1 MSNKMIKKAAACTLS
16 AVMAV
21 GLVAVTDAPKT
32 TNVSAATKK
41 VKKLSFKKKGYVM
54 KSAGRWMNVR
64 IRLNFSPKSSKT
76 KNLTYKTSNKKI
88 ATVSKTGIL
97 RTKKKG
103 TVTITA
109 IAKNNKKAKAT
120 MTLTVGKVVKTL
132 KFKEGTKKTVT
143 AGSKFTL
150 HPTYKPKDAATKA
163 VTWKSSNTKVATV
176 SSKGKVTTKKDGTV
190 TITATA
196 KDAGKKKA
204 TFKVTVKKKA
214 VTPAKPTTETLIP
227 VATGNGKVKLSGIDP
242 KASQYVLKYKDNSVT
257 ISAKEAK
264 EALGYL
270 DNPESGYQAWV
281 NTSYR
286 EKGFVSVSG
295 KGNTK
300 TVTLTA
306 NTKYAGKYEVTVTE
320 VSVGKEYKVH
330 AKRVTTGGTRDI
342 TVTVNNG
349 VVTAKNDKT
358 GVKYTAQ
365 KENGKYSIELPE
377 SIGNNVTIIQT
388 VAK

>member
-1 MSNKMIKKAAACTLS
+1 MSNKMIKKATACTLS
-16 AVMAV
+16 AVMAF
-21 GLVAVTDAPKT
+21 GLDAVTDAPKT

-120 MTLTVGKVVKTL
+120 TKVTVGKVVKTL
-132 KFKEGTKKTVT
+132 KFKEGKKKTVT

-204 TFKVTVKKKA
+204 TFKVTVKKK
-214 VTPAKPTTETLIP
+214 PETLTP
-227 VATGNGKVKLSGIDP
+227 VASGNGKVKLSGIDP
-242 KASQYVLKYKDNSVT
+242 KASQYVLKYKGNSVT
-257 ISAKEAK
+257 IAAKEAK

-270 DNPESGYQAWV
+270 EDPASGYKAWL
-281 NTSYR
+281 NTSHR
-286 EKGFVSVSG
+286 EEGFVSVLG
-295 KGNTK
+295 KGKTK

-306 NTKYAGKYEVTVTE
+306 NTKYDGTYEVTVTE
-320 VSVGKEYKVH
+320 VTVTGVTVGKGYKVH
-330 AKRVTTGGTRDI
+330 AKRVATGGTCDI

-358 GVKYTAQ
+358 GVEYKAQ

-377 SIGNNVTIIQT
+377 SIGNNVTITQKF
-388 VAK
+388 AK